1 MGMFTVYEGSGY
13 TAARPVFGH
22 YFSVAG
28 TVLKET
34 AGVRARRCFQLSPMN
49 AVCLLSF
56 QEHKTRCQWT
66 CPEPAFAA
74 FLFLFSYYIKSPVI
88 TEPTAGKDLHMA

>member
-1 MGMFTVYEGSGY
+1 MDGLRGLRVHSGQ
-13 TAARPVFGH
+13 TSPWPLFII
-22 YFSVAG
+22 VAG
-28 TVLKET
+28 TFLKET
-34 AGVRARRCFQLSPMN
+34 AGVRAHRCFQLSPVN
-49 AVCLLSF
+49 AVCSLGF

-66 CPEPAFAA
+66 CPKPAFVA